1 MINPEWTRCVVA
13 LGTNLGD
20 RQDIAFRALADVA
33 ATEGFR
39 VVASSSLHETV
50 ALTPNG
56 FDSSAPGYLN
66 QVLVLES
73 AWSPQRTLDHLL
85 AIETAHGR
93 VREAGQYAD
102 RTLDLDL
109 ITYGDL
115 IHHSESLTLPHPR
128 AHQRRFVLE
137 PWLEIDPQATIPEKG
152 KVAKLLG
159 ALPTTS

>member
-50 ALTPNG
+50 ALTPHG

-128 AHQRRFVLE
+128 AHERRFVLE
-137 PWLEIDPQATIPEKG
+137 PWLEIDPQAIIPQKG
-152 KVAKLLG
+152 GVAELLG

>member
-1 MINPEWTRCVVA
+1 MINPEWNTCVVA

-20 RQDIAFRALADVA
+20 RQDIAFRALADIA

-39 VVASSSLHETV
+39 VVAASSLHETV
-50 ALTPNG
+50 ALTENG

-66 QVLVLES
+66 QVMVLES

-93 VREAGQYAD
+93 VREAGQYAN

-109 ITYGDL
+109 ITYGDV
-115 IHHSESLTLPHPR
+115 IQHSDSLTLPHPR
-128 AHQRRFVLE
+128 AHERRFVLE

-152 KVAKLLG
+152 EVAKLLG

>member
-50 ALTPNG
+50 ALTHNG

-66 QVLVLES
+66 QVMVLES

-85 AIETAHGR
+85 VIETAHGR

>member
-50 ALTPNG
+50 ALTHNG

-66 QVLVLES
+66 QVMVLES

-137 PWLEIDPQATIPEKG
+137 PWLEIDPQAIIPQKG
-152 KVAKLLG
+152 GVAKLLG

>member
-50 ALTPNG
+50 ALTHNG

-66 QVLVLES
+66 QVMVLES

>member
-50 ALTPNG
+50 ALTPHG

-66 QVLVLES
+66 QVLVLN
-73 AWSPQRTLDHLL
+73 RL
-85 AIETAHGR
+85 G
-93 VREAGQYAD
+93 
-102 RTLDLDL
+102 
-109 ITYGDL
+109 
-115 IHHSESLTLPHPR
+115 HHSGHWITFWPS
-128 AHQRRFVLE
+128 
-137 PWLEIDPQATIPEKG
+137 
-152 KVAKLLG
+152 KLLMV
-159 ALPTTS
+159 ACVKLASTPIEH

>member
-50 ALTPNG
+50 ALTHNG